1 MAGKIKN
8 KRLFLALLLPE
19 EALSFLSSL
28 FQKLP
33 GRPQAKENLHLTLF
47 FFGQASSQEEGKIKE
62 AFSKVALEEKPF
74 TFSFADLSF
83 FPSCSRPRGIW
94 VKVGGRDEEDK
105 KPPRPASGGWQK
117 ENRERYR
124 KKDSSGED
132 YALLKLSLLT
142 LSGGLNPDS
151 TPASWCEKKEQKPK
165 LSLKIAKRFFSCSLF
180 GRPKYPQGD
189 SFAGGC

>member
-83 FPSCSRPRGIW
+83 FPSSGRPRGIW
-94 VKVGGRDEEDK
+94 VKVGGRDEERLFSFRQRLGEEFLARNISFDQ
-105 KPPRPASGGWQK
+105 KPFLPHLTLTRFSQK
-117 ENRERYR
+117 EKIFKRDLP
-124 KKDSSGED
+124 KVAFGKFLVSSIGLFESRLSKRGAD
-132 YALLKLSLLT
+132 YFLIKEVKLEP
-142 LSGGLNPDS
+142 G
-151 TPASWCEKKEQKPK
+151 A
-165 LSLKIAKRFFSCSLF
+165 
-180 GRPKYPQGD
+180 
-189 SFAGGC
+189 

>member
-74 TFSFADLSF
+74 TLSFADLSF
-83 FPSCSRPRGIW
+83 FPSSGRPRGIW
-94 VKVGGRDEEDK
+94 VKVGGRDEERLFSFRQRLGEEFLARNIGFDQ
-105 KPPRPASGGWQK
+105 KPFLPHIT
-117 ENRERYR
+117 
-124 KKDSSGED
+124 
-132 YALLKLSLLT
+132 LT
-142 LSGGLNPDS
+142 RFP
-151 TPASWCEKKEQKPK
+151 KKEKVFKKSLPK
-165 LSLKIAKRFFSCSLF
+165 SDYREFLISLIGLFESRLSKR
-180 GRPKYPQGD
+180 
-189 SFAGGC
+189 GGGSIF